1 MKKTWMAGLLALALA
16 LTGCSVSTE
25 GLTGDTAKEHY
36 YEILDA
42 EGETLYTVTGSE
54 AVDAIDAL
62 FDDAG
67 KQKGW
72 YNSGDIEPLY
82 TYIYWQR
89 ATTKAGQ
96 SADAEPEYLEVIR
109 VHVPAEGTE
118 VTTEILPET
127 MGEIGATVNVEN
139 LESLLSFATQVSQET
154 ADALR
159 DPARF
164 ADT

>member
-1 MKKTWMAGLLALALA
+1 MKKLLIPCLLVLALA

-42 EGETLYTVTGSE
+42 EGETLYTVTGDE

-72 YNSGDIEPLY
+72 YNSGDVEPLY
-82 TYIYWQR
+82 TYVYWQA
-89 ATTKAGQ
+89 ATVKAGQ

-109 VHVPAEGTE
+109 VLVPAEGTE
-118 VTTEILPET
+118 VITEILPET
-127 MGEIGATVNVEN
+127 MGEIGATVNVEG
-139 LESLLSFATQVSQET
+139 LEGLLAFSTQVSQET

-159 DPARF
+159 NPENF
-164 ADT
+164 I

>member
-1 MKKTWMAGLLALALA
+1 MKKLLIPCLLVLALA

-42 EGETLYTVTGSE
+42 EGETLYTVTGDE

-62 FDDAG
+62 FNDAG

-82 TYIYWQR
+82 TYIYWQA
-89 ATTKAGQ
+89 ATVKAGQ

-109 VHVPAEGTE
+109 VLVPAEGTE

-159 DPARF
+159 NPENF
-164 ADT
+164 I

>member
-1 MKKTWMAGLLALALA
+1 MKKLLIPCLLVLALA

-42 EGETLYTVTGSE
+42 EGETLYTVTGDE

-72 YNSGDIEPLY
+72 YNSGDVEPLY
-82 TYIYWQR
+82 TYVYWQA
-89 ATTKAGQ
+89 ATVKAGQ

-109 VHVPAEGTE
+109 VLVPAEGTE
-118 VTTEILPET
+118 VITEILPET

-139 LESLLSFATQVSQET
+139 LESLLTFATQVSQET

-159 DPARF
+159 DPAAF
-164 ADT
+164 AP

>member
-82 TYIYWQR
+82 TYIYWQ
-89 ATTKAGQ
+89 
-96 SADAEPEYLEVIR
+96 
-109 VHVPAEGTE
+109 

-159 DPARF
+159 NPAAF
-164 ADT
+164 AED